1 MTPTRW
7 LALAAL
13 TLASPLAVHASKMP
27 AEDMAAGA
35 KDHPLLSRFAGSR
48 LVGYSFKQFT
58 DVTLPVGKQV
68 EKDRKNLFEKEL
80 RLEGALSRF
89 NYVYPSDRSSLEVMR
104 NYEEA
109 LKKAGFTTLF
119 ACEKLACGKELG
131 EMMGQR
137 IQTDLKYHSASHLE
151 AYNYGR
157 MEPRLVVATGK
168 KPDGA
173 PVHALVYVAPPVQD
187 RLGGVYI
194 EVVEGK
200 PMETGKVSATL
211 DAESMARGITAEGKV
226 AVYGVYFDTDRAD
239 IKPESKAA
247 LAEMAK
253 LLKSQ
258 PSLKVHIVGHTDNQ
272 GTMARNLDLS
282 QRRAES
288 VVKAL
293 AGEHRIE
300 PGRLNAK
307 GVASFAP
314 VASNDSEAGREKN
327 RRVELVKQ

>member
-1 MTPTRW
+1 MTSSRW
-7 LALAAL
+7 LAFAAL
-13 TLASPLAVHASKMP
+13 TFAWPLAAHASKLP
-27 AEDMAAGA
+27 AQDVVAGA

-48 LVGYSFKQFT
+48 LVGHSFKQFT

-68 EKDRKNLFEKEL
+68 EKERKNVFEKEL
-80 RLEGALSRF
+80 RVEGAFSRF
-89 NYVYPSDRSSLEVMR
+89 NYVYATDRSSLEVMR
-104 NYEEA
+104 NYEDA

-119 ACEKLACGKELG
+119 ACEKAACGKEMG
-131 EMMGQR
+131 EMMGER
-137 IQTDLKYHSASHLE
+137 ILKDLKYNASSHVE
-151 AYNYGR
+151 PYNYGR
-157 MEPRLVVATGK
+157 FEPRMLVAAGK

-173 PVHALVYVAPPVQD
+173 PVHALVYVVPPVQE
-187 RLGGVYI
+187 RLGGAYLEI
-194 EVVEGK
+194 IEGK

-211 DAESMARGITAEGKV
+211 DAEGMARGITAEGKV

-258 PSLKVHIVGHTDNQ
+258 PGLKVHIVGHTDNQ
-272 GTMARNLDLS
+272 GTMARNLELS

-293 AGEHRIE
+293 TGEHRIE
-300 PGRLNAK
+300 PARLSAK
-307 GVASFAP
+307 GVAAYAP